1 MSILVDTNVFLSAA
15 WRDRLPERVVLHIA
29 TDDSF
34 RWIVTPAF
42 LAEYIGVLRRPKF
55 SLPESVLQRWT
66 ALLDAQTTLVPN
78 PPVDPTQCR
87 DPKDAIFLAAAIANQ
102 AHFLVTGDKDLL
114 QLTTAIPTCIT
125 SIADFAAQFQI
136 Q

>member
-1 MSILVDTNVFLSAA
+1 MNILVDTNVLLSAA

-29 TDDSF
+29 TDHSF
-34 RWIVTPAF
+34 RWIVTPAI
-42 LAEYIGVLRRPKF
+42 LAEYIGVLHRPKF
-55 SLPESVLQRWT
+55 SLPEIVLQRWT
-66 ALLDAQTTLVPN
+66 ALLNVQTELAPN

-102 AHFLVTGDKDLL
+102 AQFLITGDKDLL
-114 QLTTAIPTCIT
+114 QLTTAIPTCII
-125 SIADFAAQFQI
+125 SVADFAAQFQI